1 MGTPPMHG
9 ALPVGTVTFLLT
21 DVEGSTT
28 GWESDR
34 AAMAAVIVRHYEILD
49 AAVRA
54 RGGARPV
61 EQGEGDSVVA
71 VFPLASEAI
80 RAAVDI
86 QLALAAEPW
95 PEGGHLDIP
104 RL

>member
-1 MGTPPMHG
+1 MGVP
-9 ALPVGTVTFLLT
+9 LPVGTVTFLLT

-28 GWESDR
+28 SWEADR
-34 AAMAAVIVRHYEILD
+34 ATMAAAIVRHYEILD

-54 RGGARPV
+54 CGGARPV

-86 QLALAAEPW
+86 QLALGAESW
-95 PEGGHLDIP
+95 PDGAPLAVRVALHT
-104 RL
+104 